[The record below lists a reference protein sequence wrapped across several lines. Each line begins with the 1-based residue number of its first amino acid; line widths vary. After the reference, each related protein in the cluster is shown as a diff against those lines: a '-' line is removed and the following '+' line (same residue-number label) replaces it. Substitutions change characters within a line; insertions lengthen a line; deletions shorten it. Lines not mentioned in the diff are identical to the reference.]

1 MVANRRSSIDIVAD
15 ILRLGESNKT
25 RVMYQVN
32 MSHAQLES
40 YLIFLI
46 DRNLIEQK
54 TDPVG
59 KSVYSPTEQGQVLLQ
74 HIERVQLMM
83 GSDS

>member
-46 DRNLIEQK
+46 DRNLGADQP
-54 TDPVG
+54 DPVKASKEWFDAEG
-59 KSVYSPTEQGQVLLQ
+59 KPQS
-74 HIERVQLMM
+74 I
-83 GSDS
+83 SD